1 MVVAVW
7 VTPAAETRLEA
18 GFTED
23 LMGTQHPI
31 LSCIIINWFIP
42 FNNSDTTAAHFLPYK
57 AKGQSRRIWVSRT
70 DSGSQKPG
78 AGACVLMER
87 LEAAAG
93 AQLWGSD
100 DVHDIFYE
108 K

>member
-1 MVVAVW
+1 MVAVR
-7 VTPAAETRLEA
+7 VTLATETRLEA

-31 LSCIIINWFIP
+31 LSCIIINLFIP
-42 FNNSDTTAAHFLPYK
+42 FNNSDTTVAHFLPYK
-57 AKGQSRRIWVSRT
+57 AKSQSWRIWVSRT
-70 DSGSQKPG
+70 SSGSQKSG

-100 DVHDIFYE
+100 DDHDIFYE